1 MSLTCIHVVFVG
13 YQVNTKIKTY
23 SHDIYVTSDLEGR
36 FDLYLH
42 FFIRIG
48 LLNFSKFQGEINN
61 IINALYQKIV
71 IEQDSVFCRL
81 LTEKI
86 NTAIISKAIN
96 QRFSGLIIINGDI
109 TSNRIGYIFNDN
121 SFIHEIKD
129 FDLIHEFNRCSVN
142 LLKTLKDVMKDRL
155 VIIAGNHDVHD
166 SFSVHDD
173 YRYHDKIKSLDDIK
187 KYALENLS
195 FYRFYKILIKNKVF
209 VFKHSAGTLTQH
221 FQEFLR
227 SSPIL
232 ITPSFVPRDKSSE
245 EKYFWLYF
253 YNSQFGFNE
262 TPEQIL
268 ESSNVFLIHGHTH
281 ERPDNISED
290 GSYYL
295 YKQLSQNRLCSDWHV
310 HESLLEC
317 KKICYYHLDSTAGVI
332 TAKDFFSGKEYFIAD
347 PLTKQATFK

>member
-1 MSLTCIHVVFVG
+1 MHIVFVG
-13 YQVNTKIKTY
+13 YLINAKVKTF
-23 SHDIYVTSDLEGR
+23 SSDIYVTSDLEGR

-48 LLNFSKFQGEINN
+48 LLDFSHSHGEIRN
-61 IINALYQKIV
+61 ITDVLYQKIV
-71 IEQDSVFCRL
+71 VEKDIVFCRL

-86 NTAIISKAIN
+86 TSGVISNAIN
-96 QRFSGLIIINGDI
+96 KKFSGRIIINGDI
-109 TSNRIGYIFNDN
+109 TSNRVGYIFHDN
-121 SFIHEIKD
+121 GFTPEIKD

-142 LLKTLKDVMKDRL
+142 LLKTLKDAMQDRL

-195 FYRFYKILIKNKVF
+195 FYRFYKILIKKKVF
-209 VFKHSAGTLTQH
+209 IFKHSAGTLTQH
-221 FQEFLR
+221 FKEIMR
-227 SSPIL
+227 SSNIL
-232 ITPSFVPRDKSSE
+232 IHPSFVQRDNSSE

-253 YNSQFGFNE
+253 NDSKFGINE
-262 TPEQIL
+262 TTGQIL
-268 ESSNVFLIHGHTH
+268 DYFNVFLLHGHTH
-281 ERPDNISED
+281 EKPDNKYDD
-290 GSYYL
+290 GMVYL
-295 YKQLSQNRLCSDWHV
+295 YEQLSQNRLCSDWHV

-317 KKICYYHLDSTAGVI
+317 KKICYYHLDKVSGLI
-332 TAKDFFSGKEYFIAD
+332 TAKDFFSGKEYFTAD